1 MVNFNPNKPNMLSNY
16 LIEFKIFE
24 WVDDFAS
31 KKRDSK
37 HIDFVAR
44 IEKLCA
50 KRAKFVENLNFSWKF
65 SLLVPYQS
73 SLITDHDNRNVH
85 EEKGTYSIKSNYFSQ
100 GFTNACISLK

>member
-1 MVNFNPNKPNMLSNY
+1 MTLRVKKGIPN
-16 LIEFKIFE
+16 
-24 WVDDFAS
+24 
-31 KKRDSK
+31 
-37 HIDFVAR
+37 IDFVAR
-44 IEKLCA
+44 IDKLSA
-50 KRAKFVENLNFSWKF
+50 KRVKFVENLNFSWKF